1 MSLRNRKWQG
11 NREPKEVYVMQKEVA
26 RALLSQQLSNY
37 SLAHLSAFLFPTH
50 TDAFVEAFE
59 F

>member
-1 MSLRNRKWQG
+1 
-11 NREPKEVYVMQKEVA
+11 MQKEVA